1 MKEDSK
7 VEIQY
12 FTFFFLH
19 FLSFPH
25 FKLCDLSVAKSL
37 CCGFLCN
44 FTKFLNHLCSKYLM
58 SNKTVC
64 QISAGITVD
73 KIKMYR
79 MIREHVL
86 QRLCCMDGWM
96 DLDLSLPT

>member
-1 MKEDSK
+1 
-7 VEIQY
+7 
-12 FTFFFLH
+12 
-19 FLSFPH
+19 
-25 FKLCDLSVAKSL
+25 
-37 CCGFLCN
+37 
-44 FTKFLNHLCSKYLM
+44 M